1 MITIET
7 IKDVNNLKAFN
18 INKKEPTIFNIRG
31 IQVINTKPYNIVV
44 RSKEKSI
51 KAILFNLEQLKTL
64 LRIILKYKKAN
75 LTEVINTIIVN
86 WNGTDFIDYFRII
99 QMKNH
104 YKNVN
109 KYE

>member
-18 INKKEPTIFNIRG
+18 VNKKEPTVLNIRG
-31 IQVINTKPYNIVV
+31 IQVINTKPYNIIV
-44 RSKEKSI
+44 RSKEKSL
-51 KAILFNLEQLKTL
+51 KAVLFNLEQLKTL

-75 LTEVINTIIVN
+75 LTEVINTIIAN
-86 WNGTDFIDYFRII
+86 FHGTDFIDHFRII

-109 KYE
+109 KNE